1 MDVPYISIPG
11 EADPPSFP
19 VPQGV
24 GCSRMGHRWI
34 TAALPAGPLMAP
46 PSPQAQPPGAMFIP
60 LLPWPS
66 VRGTWNLCFY
76 RTYPV
81 ILTNSF
87 PKTLQKPH
95 LNATKSLFCCVRAIS
110 RPVLPWNRRPRRQPA
125 PPAARRTCPG
135 RQYRPS
141 RRPSPV

>member
-11 EADPPSFP
+11 EAVPPSFP
-19 VPQGV
+19 VPRGV
-24 GCSRMGHRWI
+24 GCSRMGLRWI

-46 PSPQAQPPGAMFIP
+46 LSPQAQPPGAMFIP

-87 PKTLQKPH
+87 PKTPQKPH
-95 LNATKSLFCCVRAIS
+95 LNATKSLFCYVRAIS
-110 RPVLPWNRRPRRQPA
+110 RPVLPWNHPRQIPRAPPTVQPA
-125 PPAARRTCPG
+125 CPCH
-135 RQYRPS
+135 QYRPS
-141 RRPSPV
+141 RRPSPA